1 LVFREVISMRKN
13 ADSPGARIKRRRME
27 LGLSVEDVAKALGKD
42 RSTIYRYEGDE
53 IENMPVSVLVP
64 LARVLRTSP
73 TWILG
78 FDNPEPKTKR
88 VPLLG
93 AIAAGEPIFA
103 SEEYGEYVEVPGD
116 APVDFCLR
124 VRGDSMVDARI
135 QDGDLV
141 FIRQQP
147 TVENGEIAA
156 VMIDDE
162 VTLKRFYKMKDGV
175 ILKPENSKYPPLYLS
190 EADFKEVRILGKAVM
205 FQSWL

>member
-1 LVFREVISMRKN
+1 SLSHTVQHHHNQLAIVSQPLFRIRCERCVRRRILVLHLCNTNAMLVFSEVISMRKN

-42 RSTIYRYEGDE
+42 RSTIYRYESDE

-64 LARVLRTSP
+64 LARILRTSP

-93 AIAAGEPIFA
+93 DIAAGEPIFA

-141 FIRQQP
+141 FVRQQP
-147 TVENGEIAA
+147 TVENGEIA
-156 VMIDDE
+156 V
-162 VTLKRFYKMKDGV
+162 
-175 ILKPENSKYPPLYLS
+175 
-190 EADFKEVRILGKAVM
+190 
-205 FQSWL
+205 

>member
-1 LVFREVISMRKN
+1 MKMN
-13 ADSPGARIKRRRME
+13 ADSPGARIKRRRIE
-27 LGLSVEDVAKALGKD
+27 LGLSVDDVAKALGKD

-64 LARVLRTSP
+64 LARVLHTSP

-78 FDNPEPKTKR
+78 FDDPEPKVKR

-103 SEEYGEYVEVPGD
+103 TEEYGEYVEVPGD

-124 VRGDSMVDARI
+124 VQGDSMIDARI

-141 FIRQQP
+141 FVRQQP
-147 TVENGEIAA
+147 TVENGEIA
-156 VMIDDE
+156 VVLIDDE
-162 VTLKRFYKMKDGV
+162 ATLKRFYHTNQGV
-175 ILKPENSKYPPLYLS
+175 ILKPENRQYEPLFFTHR
-190 EADFKEVRILGKAVM
+190 DFKQVRILGKAVM